1 MPNSLNVVANL
12 SNSTLQLDHTGNAT
26 VTTTGDAFQGGQISV
41 GTSEETITVSTDIGN
56 AGLMWIQNTDDT
68 NFVSFGFAT
77 TVYPLILNPGEAYL
91 MRLTAATATLY
102 LKADTAACNVHFG
115 IYED

>member
-1 MPNSLNVVANL
+1 MANSLNAVANL
-12 SNSTLQLDHTGNAT
+12 SNSTMQLNHTGSADI
-26 VTTTGDAFQGGQISV
+26 TTTGDAFQGGQISV
-41 GTSEETITVSTDIGN
+41 GTSEETITVSSEIGS
-56 AGLMWIQNTDDT
+56 AGLMWIRNADDT